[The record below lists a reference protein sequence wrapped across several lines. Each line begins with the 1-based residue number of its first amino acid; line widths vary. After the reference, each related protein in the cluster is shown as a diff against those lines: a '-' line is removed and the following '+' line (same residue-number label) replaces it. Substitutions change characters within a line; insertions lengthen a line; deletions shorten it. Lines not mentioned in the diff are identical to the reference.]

1 MKTRIIDCTLRL
13 LGQSGLRNFT
23 MDAVA
28 ATLRISKRTLY
39 QHFTS
44 KEQLLESCLT
54 TWFDRRGLFVPA
66 GENLIDELCMLHFGL
81 RTAVSPRELRCC
93 RELRTCSVPVYRLF
107 LERLFDYAEAC
118 GTRAAQDAATG
129 YLCRDVSQE
138 TISSVVSDFLTRFF
152 FGNDLR
158 PPVRRHTPAPEL
170 LLVFTRGLCTIKGR
184 AYLDRRLKNNTLK

>member
-23 MDAVA
+23 M
-28 ATLRISKRTLY
+28 
-39 QHFTS
+39 
-44 KEQLLESCLT
+44 
-54 TWFDRRGLFVPA
+54 
-66 GENLIDELCMLHFGL
+66 
-81 RTAVSPRELRCC
+81 
-93 RELRTCSVPVYRLF
+93 
-107 LERLFDYAEAC
+107 
-118 GTRAAQDAATG
+118 DAATG